1 MWLSFAIGYIFIAM
15 SNIIASS
22 ILETIGHTPL
32 VRLEN
37 IEREYGLPYSL
48 YAKLERFNPTGSIKD
63 RTAYYLIKE
72 AKRKLDLPE
81 GGLVIEPTSGNTGIG
96 LAMVCA
102 VLGHPLH
109 IYMPSSASKERIQM
123 MEAYGAKV
131 ILTPGQEGMKGAVEA
146 AKKELAS
153 TPGSFLAGQ
162 FDNPDNALAHYET
175 TGPEIVEQLDGKIDA
190 LIASIGTGGTITGI
204 ARYFKEKAILAKIIG
219 VEPTESP
226 LLTKGYA
233 GPHLIQG
240 IGANFIPK
248 VLDRS
253 LLDEVIDIASAD
265 AYEGTR
271 ILAKKEGILA
281 GISSGSALMAAL
293 KSDLKGNVVVILPD
307 NGERYLSVKGLYE

>member
-1 MWLSFAIGYIFIAM
+1 M
-15 SNIIASS
+15 SKEIASS
-22 ILETIGHTPL
+22 ILETIGQTPL
-32 VRLEN
+32 VRLSR
-37 IEREYGLPYSL
+37 IEEEYHLPYRL
-48 YAKLERFNPTGSIKD
+48 YAKVERFNPTGSIKD
-63 RTAYYLIKE
+63 RAAYYLIKE
-72 AKRKLDLPE
+72 AKRKGILQD

-109 IYMPSSASKERIQM
+109 IYMPSSASEERVQM

-131 ILTPGQEGMKGAVEA
+131 ILTSGQEGMKGAVEA
-146 AKKELAS
+146 ANKELNA
-153 TPGSFLAGQ
+153 TPGAFLAGQ
-162 FDNPDNALAHYET
+162 FDNPDNALAHYQT
-175 TGPEIVEQLDGKIDA
+175 TGPELEEQLDGQIDV

-204 ARYFKEKAILAKIIG
+204 ARYFQDKGIKAKIIG
-219 VEPTESP
+219 VEPSESP

-253 LLDEVIDIASAD
+253 LLDEVVDVASKD
-265 AYEGTR
+265 AYEGAR

-293 KSDLKGNVVVILPD
+293 GSKLSGNVVIILPD

>member
-1 MWLSFAIGYIFIAM
+1 M
-15 SNIIASS
+15 SNEVASS
-22 ILETIGHTPL
+22 ILQTIGQTPL
-32 VRLEN
+32 VRLSR
-37 IEREYGLPYSL
+37 IEEEYHLPYNL

-63 RTAYYLIKE
+63 RAAYYLIKE
-72 AKRKLDLPE
+72 AKRKGVLQD
-81 GGLVIEPTSGNTGIG
+81 GALVIEPTSGNTGIG

-109 IYMPSSASKERIQM
+109 IYMPSSASAERVQM

-131 ILTPGQEGMKGAVEA
+131 ILTSGQEGMEGAVEA
-146 AKKELAS
+146 ANKELNA
-153 TPGSFLAGQ
+153 TPGAFLAGQ

-175 TGPEIVEQLDGKIDA
+175 TGPELEDQLDGQIDA

-204 ARYFKEKAILAKIIG
+204 ARYFKDKRIKAKIIG
-219 VEPTESP
+219 VEPSESP

-253 LLDEVIDIASAD
+253 LLDEVVDVASKD
-265 AYEGTR
+265 AYEGAR

-293 KSDLKGNVVVILPD
+293 QSKLSGNVVIILPD

>member
-1 MWLSFAIGYIFIAM
+1 MP
-15 SNIIASS
+15 NEVASS
-22 ILETIGHTPL
+22 ILQTIGQTPL
-32 VRLEN
+32 VRLSR
-37 IEREYGLPYSL
+37 IEEEYHLPYHL

-63 RTAYYLIKE
+63 RAAYYLIKE
-72 AKRKLDLPE
+72 AKRKGVLQD
-81 GGLVIEPTSGNTGIG
+81 GALVIEPTSGNTGIG

-109 IYMPSSASKERIQM
+109 IYMPSSASAERVQM

-131 ILTPGQEGMKGAVEA
+131 ILTSGQEGMEGAVEA
-146 AKKELAS
+146 ANKELNA
-153 TPGSFLAGQ
+153 TPGAFLAGQ

-175 TGPEIVEQLDGKIDA
+175 TGPELEDQLDGQIDA

-204 ARYFKEKAILAKIIG
+204 ARYFQDKRIKAKIIG
-219 VEPTESP
+219 VEPSESP

-253 LLDEVIDIASAD
+253 LLDEVVDVASKD
-265 AYEGTR
+265 AYEGAR

-293 KSDLKGNVVVILPD
+293 QSKLSGNVVIILPD

>member
-1 MWLSFAIGYIFIAM
+1 M
-15 SNIIASS
+15 SNEIASS
-22 ILETIGHTPL
+22 ILETIGQTPL
-32 VRLEN
+32 VRLSR
-37 IEREYGLPYSL
+37 IEEEYNLPYRL
-48 YAKLERFNPTGSIKD
+48 YAKVERFNPTGSIKD
-63 RTAYYLIKE
+63 RAAYYLIKE
-72 AKRKLDLPE
+72 AKRKGILQD

-109 IYMPSSASKERIQM
+109 IYMPSSASEERVQM

-131 ILTPGQEGMKGAVEA
+131 ILTSGQEGMKGAVEA
-146 AKKELAS
+146 ANKELNA
-153 TPGSFLAGQ
+153 TPGAFLAGQ
-162 FDNPDNALAHYET
+162 FDNPDNALAHYQT
-175 TGPEIVEQLDGKIDA
+175 TGPEIEEQLDGQIDA

-204 ARYFKEKAILAKIIG
+204 ARYFKDKGISAKIIG
-219 VEPTESP
+219 VEPFESP
-226 LLTKGYA
+226 LLSKGYA

-253 LLDEVIDIASAD
+253 LLDEVIDVTSKD
-265 AYEGTR
+265 AYEGAR

-293 KSDLKGNVVVILPD
+293 QTKLTGNVVIILPD

>member
-1 MWLSFAIGYIFIAM
+1 MP
-15 SNIIASS
+15 NEVASS
-22 ILETIGHTPL
+22 ILQTIGQTPL
-32 VRLEN
+32 VRLSR
-37 IEREYGLPYSL
+37 IEEEYHLPYHL

-63 RTAYYLIKE
+63 RAAYYLIKE
-72 AKRKLDLPE
+72 AKRKGVLQD
-81 GGLVIEPTSGNTGIG
+81 GALVIEPTSGNTGIG

-109 IYMPSSASKERIQM
+109 IYMPSSASAERVQM

-131 ILTPGQEGMKGAVEA
+131 ILTSGQEGMKGAVEA
-146 AKKELAS
+146 ANKELNA
-153 TPGSFLAGQ
+153 TPGAFLAGQ
-162 FDNPDNALAHYET
+162 FDNPDNALAHYQT
-175 TGPEIVEQLDGKIDA
+175 TGPELEEQLDGQIDV

-204 ARYFKEKAILAKIIG
+204 ARYFQDKGIKAKIIG
-219 VEPTESP
+219 VEPSESP

-253 LLDEVIDIASAD
+253 LLDEVVDVASKD
-265 AYEGTR
+265 AYEGAR

-293 KSDLKGNVVVILPD
+293 GSKLSGNVVIILPD